1 MQSQFVI
8 SIVLASLGAILFAA
22 KAIVVK
28 FSYQYGA
35 TADVVLTLR
44 MVFSLPIFW
53 FAVWWSQRNTSL
65 QPLIRERVILYLTP
79 AIVLV
84 LSKFLLKKEIDRR
97 QYWAM
102 AVAYLGIVLVFIHDI
117 ELNGS
122 GAVALGSTLVFL
134 AAVVYS
140 FYLIFAGE
148 LVGRVGSIRLVAL
161 ASASA
166 TIAACLQSLVLDF
179 NLLFI
184 QTPNVY
190 QLAWINALFCTF
202 IPMVCIMMA
211 VQRIGSSM
219 TAQAGTIGPV
229 GTAFLGWYFLD
240 EKISTLQLVGIAVVL
255 IGIAILLSIGNK
267 SNISSAP
274 TE

>member
-1 MQSQFVI
+1 MDNI
-8 SIVLASLGAILFAA
+8 IEPTIDYD
-22 KAIVVK
+22 
-28 FSYQYGA
+28 FSK
-35 TADVVLTLR
+35 
-44 MVFSLPIFW
+44 
-53 FAVWWSQRNTSL
+53 
-65 QPLIRERVILYLTP
+65 LYLGP
-79 AIVLV
+79 P
-84 LSKFLLKKEIDRR
+84 
-97 QYWAM
+97 
-102 AVAYLGIVLVFIHDI
+102 
-117 ELNGS
+117 
-122 GAVALGSTLVFL
+122 STL
-134 AAVVYS
+134 
-140 FYLIFAGE
+140 AG
-148 LVGRVGSIRLVAL
+148 GAYFTRVMYN
-161 ASASA
+161 
-166 TIAACLQSLVLDF
+166 TNKQ
-179 NLLFI
+179 LFI